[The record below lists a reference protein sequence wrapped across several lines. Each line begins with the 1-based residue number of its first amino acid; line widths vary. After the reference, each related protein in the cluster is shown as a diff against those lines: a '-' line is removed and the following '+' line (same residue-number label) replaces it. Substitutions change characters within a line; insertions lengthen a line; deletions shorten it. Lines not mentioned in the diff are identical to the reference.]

1 MREFLGSLVGAF
13 ASLLAASCCVV
24 PTLFVVFGVSAGSLS
39 FLSALEPY
47 RWYFLA
53 VAYIAVGYSLYK
65 LYLRSWVKEKLL
77 KKPAIECACEEP
89 SWTQKL
95 SKGVTWVALI
105 LLVFATFYPY
115 VLEKLYGG

>member
-1 MREFLGSLVGAF
+1 MREFLGSLVGTF

-47 RWYFLA
+47 RWFFLT
-53 VAYIAVGYSLYK
+53 VAYIAVGYSFYR
-65 LYLRSWVKEKLL
+65 LYLRNWVKERLL
-77 KKPAIECACEEP
+77 KKPAVGCACEEP
-89 SWTQKL
+89 DWTQKL
-95 SKGVTWVALI
+95 SKGVTWVALV
-105 LLVFATFYPY
+105 LLIVATLYPY

>member
-1 MREFLGSLVGAF
+1 MREFFGSLVGTF

-65 LYLRSWVKEKLL
+65 LYLKNWVKEKLL

-89 SWTQKL
+89 DWTQKL
-95 SKGVTWVALI
+95 SKGVTWVALV
-105 LLVFATFYPY
+105 LLIVATFYPY

>member
-1 MREFLGSLVGAF
+1 MREFLGSLVGTF

-65 LYLRSWVKEKLL
+65 LYLKNWVKEKLF

-89 SWTQKL
+89 GWTQKL
-95 SKGVTWVALI
+95 SKGVTWFALV

-115 VLEKLYGG
+115 VLEKIYGG